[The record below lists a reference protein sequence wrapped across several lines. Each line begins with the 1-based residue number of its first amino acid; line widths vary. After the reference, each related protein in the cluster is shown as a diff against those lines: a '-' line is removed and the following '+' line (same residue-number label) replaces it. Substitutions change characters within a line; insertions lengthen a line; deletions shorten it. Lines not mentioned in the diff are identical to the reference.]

1 MAVTAE
7 KKPWMPAPDYGRSL
21 RPGIGINLLVS
32 DVQQSVKFAAAVLGA
47 TETYSDANF
56 GVLRFAGSEWMVHA
70 DHTFQSNPLSGIVAG
85 MEARGAGVELR
96 LYGCD
101 PDQAEEAARQGGW
114 TVLAGSIDK
123 PHGLRECMIID
134 DDGYLWVPGVAL
146 PEGM

>member
-1 MAVTAE
+1 MSGDA
-7 KKPWMPAPDYGRSL
+7 KPWMAAADYGRSL
-21 RPGIGINLLVS
+21 RPGIGVNLLVS
-32 DVQQSVKFAAAVLGA
+32 DVRRSVEFATVVLGA
-47 TETYSDANF
+47 TETYSDQNF

-70 DHTFQSNPLSGIVAG
+70 DHTFGSNPLSGIVAG

-101 PDQAEEAARQGGW
+101 PDQAEEAARHGGW
-114 TVLAGSIDK
+114 TVLAGSINK